1 MVVCVH
7 CKLLMYCIIWKD
19 VHHELRRLVELRL
32 LLVELSER
40 ISMNLLDMSELP
52 EVDIDQVLHCAYNVA
67 V

>member
-1 MVVCVH
+1 
-7 CKLLMYCIIWKD
+7 MYCIIWKD